1 MFELSV
7 LFSLWAFIILMVG
20 TPGPANLLAM
30 SAGSQL
36 GFYKCISFNLGLTLG
51 KILLNTAMGL
61 GLGVLL
67 VNFTTFQ
74 TTIKFIGAGYMIY
87 LALKSWNINIKN
99 NEGKPNIGWKQGI
112 LVHPLNPKAW
122 VMTLIAWT
130 EFGPQLGNFTVQFI
144 VITSS
149 FALTQI
155 FELEFCPISL
165 LQLLPW
171 VYLSQN
177 LLLGLYQLLECI
189 HPANLFLL
197 SHLFLTVYIHSIMFQ
212 RVLQKILP

>member
-1 MFELSV
+1 MFEISV

-36 GFYKCISFNLGLTLG
+36 GFYKCIPFNLGLTLG
-51 KILLNTAMGL
+51 KIFLNTAMGL
-61 GLGVLL
+61 GLGILL

-87 LALKSWNINIKN
+87 LALKSWNTNIKN

-155 FELEFCPISL
+155 FVHNLWSL
-165 LQLLPW
+165 LGAI
-171 VYLSQN
+171 LSRS
-177 LLLGLYQLLECI
+177 
-189 HPANLFLL
+189 L
-197 SHLFLTVYIHSIMFQ
+197 SNSTILSRALILITVAVILWA
-212 RVLQKILP
+212 VLI

>member
-30 SAGSQL
+30 SAGSQE
-36 GFYKCISFNLGLTLG
+36 GFYKCIPFNLGLTLG
-51 KILLNTAMGL
+51 KIILNTAMGL

-74 TTIKFIGAGYMIY
+74 TTIKFLGAGYMIY
-87 LALKSWNINIKN
+87 LALKSWNTNIKN

-155 FELEFCPISL
+155 FVHNLWSL
-165 LQLLPW
+165 LGAI
-171 VYLSQN
+171 LSRS
-177 LLLGLYQLLECI
+177 
-189 HPANLFLL
+189 L
-197 SHLFLTVYIHSIMFQ
+197 SNSTILSRALILITVAVILWA
-212 RVLQKILP
+212 VLI

>member
-1 MFELSV
+1 MFEISV

-30 SAGSQL
+30 AAGSQL
-36 GFYKCISFNLGLTLG
+36 GFYKCIPFNLGLTLG

-61 GLGVLL
+61 GLGILL

-74 TTIKFIGAGYMIY
+74 TTIKFLGAGYMIY
-87 LALKSWNINIKN
+87 LALKSWNTNIKN

-155 FELEFCPISL
+155 FVHNLWSL
-165 LQLLPW
+165 LGAI
-171 VYLSQN
+171 LSRS
-177 LLLGLYQLLECI
+177 
-189 HPANLFLL
+189 L
-197 SHLFLTVYIHSIMFQ
+197 SNSTILSRTLILITVAVILWA
-212 RVLQKILP
+212 VLI

>member
-1 MFELSV
+1 MLELSV

-20 TPGPANLLAM
+20 TPGPAKLLAM

-36 GFYKCISFNLGLTLG
+36 GFYKCIPFTLGLTLG

-61 GLGVLL
+61 GLGILL

-99 NEGKPNIGWKQGI
+99 KEGQPNIGWKQGV

-130 EFGPQLGNFTVQFI
+130 EFGPQLGNFTLQFI
-144 VITSS
+144 VITLS
-149 FALTQI
+149 FAVTQI
-155 FELEFCPISL
+155 FMHNLWSL
-165 LQLLPW
+165 LGAI
-171 VYLSQN
+171 LSRS
-177 LLLGLYQLLECI
+177 
-189 HPANLFLL
+189 L
-197 SHLFLTVYIHSIMFQ
+197 SNSVILTRALILLTVVVILWA
-212 RVLQKILP
+212 VLI

>member
-1 MFELSV
+1 MLELSV

-36 GFYKCISFNLGLTLG
+36 GFYKCIPFTLGLTLG

-61 GLGVLL
+61 GLGILL

-99 NEGKPNIGWKQGI
+99 NEGQPYIGWKQGV

-130 EFGPQLGNFTVQFI
+130 EFGPQLGNFTLQFI
-144 VITSS
+144 VITLS
-149 FALTQI
+149 FAVTQI
-155 FELEFCPISL
+155 FMHNLWSL
-165 LQLLPW
+165 LGAIMSRS
-171 VYLSQN
+171 LSN
-177 LLLGLYQLLECI
+177 SVILTRALIL
-189 HPANLFLL
+189 
-197 SHLFLTVYIHSIMFQ
+197 LTVVVILWA
-212 RVLQKILP
+212 VLI

>member
-36 GFYKCISFNLGLTLG
+36 GFYKCIPFNLGLTLG

-74 TTIKFIGAGYMIY
+74 TTIKFLGAGYMIY
-87 LALKSWNINIKN
+87 LALKSWNTNIKN

-155 FELEFCPISL
+155 FVHNLWSL
-165 LQLLPW
+165 LGAI
-171 VYLSQN
+171 LSRS
-177 LLLGLYQLLECI
+177 
-189 HPANLFLL
+189 L
-197 SHLFLTVYIHSIMFQ
+197 SNSIILSRALILITVAVILWA
-212 RVLQKILP
+212 VLI

>member
-87 LALKSWNINIKN
+87 LALKSWNTNIKN

-130 EFGPQLGNFTVQFI
+130 EFGPQLGNFSVQFI

-155 FELEFCPISL
+155 FVHNLWSL
-165 LQLLPW
+165 LGAI
-171 VYLSQN
+171 LSRS
-177 LLLGLYQLLECI
+177 
-189 HPANLFLL
+189 L
-197 SHLFLTVYIHSIMFQ
+197 SNSTILSRALILITVAVILWA
-212 RVLQKILP
+212 VLI

>member
-1 MFELSV
+1 MFEISV

-36 GFYKCISFNLGLTLG
+36 GFYKCIPFNLGLTLG
-51 KILLNTAMGL
+51 KIILNTAMGL

-74 TTIKFIGAGYMIY
+74 TTIKFLGAGYMIY
-87 LALKSWNINIKN
+87 LALKSWNTNIKN

-155 FELEFCPISL
+155 FVHNLWSL
-165 LQLLPW
+165 LGAI
-171 VYLSQN
+171 LSRS
-177 LLLGLYQLLECI
+177 
-189 HPANLFLL
+189 L
-197 SHLFLTVYIHSIMFQ
+197 SNSIILSRALILITVAVILWA
-212 RVLQKILP
+212 VLI